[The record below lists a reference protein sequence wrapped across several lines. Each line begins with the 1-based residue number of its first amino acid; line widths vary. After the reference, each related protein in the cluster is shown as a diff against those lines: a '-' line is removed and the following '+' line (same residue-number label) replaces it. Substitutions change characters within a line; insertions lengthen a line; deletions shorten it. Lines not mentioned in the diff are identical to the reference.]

1 MVGATGPVAVET
13 TGGGADVTA
22 ADARAPAPA
31 TVLVT
36 ARRTEPTCPAAGG
49 PVPERPLDP
58 ADAAGVPPDDPVT
71 LPGVTAGALP
81 GVTAGAL
88 PGVSAGALPG
98 VTAGA
103 LPGVTA
109 GALPGVTA
117 GALPEDAAEG
127 DWVAP
132 DTADVAVGVSACRV
146 EPACP
151 IADDVVPEPA

>member
-88 PGVSAGALPG
+88 PGV
-98 VTAGA
+98 TAGA